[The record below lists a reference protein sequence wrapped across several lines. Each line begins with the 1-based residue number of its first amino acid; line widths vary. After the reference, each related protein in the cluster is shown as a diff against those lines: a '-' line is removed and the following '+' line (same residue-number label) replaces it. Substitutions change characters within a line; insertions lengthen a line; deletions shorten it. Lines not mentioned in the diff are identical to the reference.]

1 MDRTSDFVRLDDV
14 VDPDRPSVRA
24 DEVYSAGSVSRHS
37 SLFVVLVC
45 FAGLASLAVFQPHA
59 HNVHANAPA
68 ISAMHH

>member
-14 VDPDRPSVRA
+14 LDPEQTSVRA
-24 DEVYSAGSVSRHS
+24 DEVYCARSASRHS

-59 HNVHANAPA
+59 RNFSVSAPA
-68 ISAMHH
+68 ISAQHH

>member
-14 VDPDRPSVRA
+14 LDPEQTKVRA
-24 DEVYSAGSVSRHS
+24 DEVYCAGSVSRHS

-59 HNVHANAPA
+59 HNVHVSAPA
-68 ISAMHH
+68 ISVTHH